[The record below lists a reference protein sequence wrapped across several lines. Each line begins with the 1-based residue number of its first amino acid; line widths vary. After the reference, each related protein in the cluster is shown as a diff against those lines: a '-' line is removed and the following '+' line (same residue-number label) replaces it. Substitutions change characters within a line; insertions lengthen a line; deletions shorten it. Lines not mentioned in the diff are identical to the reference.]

1 MPIDQIRF
9 ASAPADINRKA
20 TRLPALALVALS
32 TLFCATA
39 AMAAGNSPDANSRY
53 QAERAA
59 CNSGRSNQDRAT
71 CLKEAGAALGESKM
85 GRLDGDQGAY
95 DQNALIR
102 CNALPADDRD
112 ACQRRIKGEG
122 TTSGSAL
129 EGGLVRELVVPDSK

>member
-32 TLFCATA
+32 TLFSATA
-39 AMAAGNSPDANSRY
+39 ATAAGNSPDANARY
-53 QAERAA
+53 QAERAV

-71 CLKEAGAALGESKM
+71 CLKEAGAALEQSKM
-85 GRLDGDQGAY
+85 GRLDGGQDAY

-122 TTSGSAL
+122 MTSGSVP